1 MGKDN
6 SAVSIEERP
15 SGSIDKPS
23 VEWVEVKDEEA
34 GVDEAAVDIE
44 KFSDIDEKK
53 LLWKIDLHLIPLFTV
68 LYLLSFLDRGNIGN
82 AKIEG
87 LSEDLNLVGNQYN
100 LCLTIFFI
108 FYASMEIPS
117 NVILHHVK
125 PRLYIPTTMVLWS
138 VVMTLMGTVQNYHQL
153 MATRAL
159 LGLFEA
165 SLFPGISYILSMYY
179 KKSEIL
185 VREAIFFSA
194 ASIAGAFSGLLAA
207 AISQMDG
214 IGGYEGWRWIFIL
227 EGLLTFVAA
236 ALSYFCFPL
245 YPKESTFLTPKER
258 EFVVHRVKYSSNAE
272 NQKMTGAGAPPSMN
286 LGEDNSGNASNVW
299 AVFKDWQSWCQL
311 MTYYGVCVPLYG
323 VSLFTPTIVKNLGY
337 TSTRAQLMSAP
348 VYIVAAVFCIFQ
360 AWVSDRVGLRTPFL
374 TFDLV
379 CIAVGYSICLALSPE
394 DSPRAVYAGVYI
406 MALGIYSAFPLVVI
420 WFSNNLAGSYKRAV
434 GMAFQIGIGN
444 FAGAFSSNFYRE
456 QDAPEYKLG
465 HGLELGFSVMGLLFM
480 FITIIG
486 YVASNRKKKRDLALG
501 KYDGVPPEE
510 LVKMGDK
517 SPHFVYRL

>member
-1 MGKDN
+1 MGAKDK
-6 SAVSIEERP
+6 SLVAIEERP
-15 SGSIDKPS
+15 SPTVSLDKPS
-23 VEWVEVKDEEA
+23 VEWVEESKDEET
-34 GVDEAAVDIE
+34 GVVDIDQY
-44 KFSDIDEKK
+44 SDIDEKK

-87 LSEDLNLVGNQYN
+87 LAEDLNLEGNQYN
-100 LCLTIFFI
+100 L
-108 FYASMEIPS
+108 
-117 NVILHHVK
+117 
-125 PRLYIPTTMVLWS
+125 LYIPTTMVLWS
-138 VVMTLMGTVQNYHQL
+138 IVMTLMGTVQNFDQL

-236 ALSYFCFPL
+236 AGSYFCFPL
-245 YPKESTFLTPKER
+245 YPKDSTFLTPRER
-258 EFVVHRVKYSSNAE
+258 EFVVNRVKFSSNAE

-286 LGEDNSGNASNVW
+286 LGEDNSGNISNVW

-311 MTYYGVCVPLYG
+311 MTYYGICVPLYG

-337 TSTRAQLMSAP
+337 TSTKAQLMSAP
-348 VYIVAAVFCIFQ
+348 VYIVAAIFCIFQ
-360 AWVSDRVGLRTPFL
+360 AWVSDRVGLRTPFMIFNL
-374 TFDLV
+374 I
-379 CIAVGYSICLALSPE
+379 CIAVGYSICLALSPTT
-394 DSPRAVYAGVYI
+394 SPGAVYAGVYI

-456 QDAPEYKLG
+456 QDAPEYTLG
-465 HGLELGFSVMGLLFM
+465 HALELGFSLMGLLFT
-480 FITIIG
+480 FITIAG
-486 YVASNRKKKRDLALG
+486 YVASNRKKKRNLAAG
-501 KYDGVPPEE
+501 KYDGIPPEE

>member
-1 MGKDN
+1 MSKENVEID
-6 SAVSIEERP
+6 VR
-15 SGSIDKPS
+15 GSLSDKPS
-23 VEWVEVKDEEA
+23 VEWVEECVSPEEKA
-34 GVDEAAVDIE
+34 TDLEE
-44 KFSDIDEKK
+44 FSDIDENK
-53 LLWKIDLHLIPLFTV
+53 LLWKIDLRLIPLFTI

-87 LSEDLNLVGNQYN
+87 LAEDLNLQGNEYN

-117 NVILHHVK
+117 NIILHHVK
-125 PRLYIPTTMVLWS
+125 PRYYIPTTMVLWS
-138 VVMTLMGTVQNYHQL
+138 VVMTLMGTVNNYHQL

-159 LGLFEA
+159 LGIFEA

-194 ASIAGAFSGLLAA
+194 ASIAGAFSVLLAA

-258 EFVVHRVKYSSNAE
+258 RFVVHRVKFSSNVE
-272 NQKMTGAGAPPSMN
+272 NQKMVGAGAALSTN
-286 LGEDNSGNASNVW
+286 LGEDSSSNISHVW

-337 TSTRAQLMSAP
+337 TSTHAQLMTAP
-348 VYIVAAVFCIFQ
+348 IYIVAAVFCIFQ
-360 AWVSDRVGLRTPFL
+360 AWVSDRIGLRTPFMI
-374 TFDLV
+374 FDFV
-379 CIAVGYSICLALSPE
+379 CIAVGYAICVAISPV
-394 DSPRAVYAGVYI
+394 DLPNAVYGGTYI
-406 MALGIYSAFPLVVI
+406 LALGIYSAFPMVVI

-444 FAGAFSSNFYRE
+444 FAGAFSSNFYRT
-456 QDAPEYKLG
+456 QDAPDYKLG
-465 HGLELGFSVMGLLFM
+465 HGLELGFALMGLVFT
-480 FITIIG
+480 FITIAG
-486 YVASNRKKKRDLALG
+486 YVISNKKKKRDLDQG
-501 KYDGVPPEE
+501 KYDHCLPADLIE
-510 LVKMGDK
+510 MGDK